1 MTLSGSKSPGLINRP
16 CIKKYGKENNPPLAS
31 TAHPTPLL
39 SGSFSSIMKI
49 GDLSLQE
56 GKMSVTVEI
65 NKVRDGSIGAEME
78 IEAGDIL
85 LLINDHPVNDII
97 DYQFYTQDDNL
108 LLEIQKPNQEIWQLD
123 IEKDFD
129 EDLGLEFE
137 GIVFDK
143 MKACSNR
150 CIFCFVDQ
158 LPRQMR
164 RSLYVKDDDYR
175 YSFLYGNFIT
185 LTNLHEEDWQKI
197 ALMQLSP
204 LYISVHCM
212 QGDLRARMLENDR
225 AANIKSDL
233 ERLKAAHIMVHTQI
247 VLCPGINDGPFLAET
262 IEELARL
269 YPSVQSVGIV
279 PVGLTGHRGKLPE
292 IQPVGVDQ
300 SQALIHLT
308 EQYQKRFRSD
318 WETGFVYLAD
328 EFYLRAGQSL
338 PTADYYD
345 DYCQLE
351 NGIGLS
357 RLLLDE
363 FAELANRLPAAI
375 SPREIFIITG
385 LSAVPVLN
393 QMISQ
398 MQKIKGLTLDLIPVE
413 NQFFGE
419 AVSVTGLLTGG
430 DIIRTLGQSY
440 KGKTVLIPEV
450 LLRDGQQTLL
460 DDLTI
465 KDIMESSGAE
475 IVTVDGSAHDLIE
488 KILKHELAD
497 PMEERICQNP

>member
-1 MTLSGSKSPGLINRP
+1 
-16 CIKKYGKENNPPLAS
+16 
-31 TAHPTPLL
+31 
-39 SGSFSSIMKI
+39 
-49 GDLSLQE
+49 
-56 GKMSVTVEI
+56 MSVTVEI

-300 SQALIHLT
+300 
-308 EQYQKRFRSD
+308 
-318 WETGFVYLAD
+318 
-328 EFYLRAGQSL
+328 
-338 PTADYYD
+338 
-345 DYCQLE
+345 
-351 NGIGLS
+351 
-357 RLLLDE
+357 
-363 FAELANRLPAAI
+363 
-375 SPREIFIITG
+375 
-385 LSAVPVLN
+385 
-393 QMISQ
+393 
-398 MQKIKGLTLDLIPVE
+398 
-413 NQFFGE
+413 
-419 AVSVTGLLTGG
+419 
-430 DIIRTLGQSY
+430 
-440 KGKTVLIPEV
+440 
-450 LLRDGQQTLL
+450 
-460 DDLTI
+460 
-465 KDIMESSGAE
+465 
-475 IVTVDGSAHDLIE
+475 
-488 KILKHELAD
+488 
-497 PMEERICQNP
+497 